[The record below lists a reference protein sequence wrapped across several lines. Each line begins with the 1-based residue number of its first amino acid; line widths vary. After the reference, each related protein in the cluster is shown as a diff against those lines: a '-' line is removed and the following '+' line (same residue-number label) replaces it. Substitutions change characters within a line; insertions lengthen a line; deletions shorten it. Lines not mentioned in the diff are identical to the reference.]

1 MNYKTA
7 NFFLMA
13 LYQLIIL
20 LINGKR
26 VFEKPYEF
34 RDANQEVAM
43 DGV

>member
-13 LYQLIIL
+13 LYQLSIL
-20 LINGKR
+20 PVNGKR

-34 RDANQEVAM
+34 RDTNQEVVM
-43 DGV
+43 DGI